1 MPIDSVAI
9 RAEGLGK
16 VYLLGERR
24 ARYKALR
31 DVLADAA
38 AAPIAALRSRLGA
51 QTPPAR
57 GRESIWALRGVSF
70 EIAEGELVGII
81 GRNGA
86 GKSTLLKVL
95 SRITIP
101 TTGSARIRGRI
112 GSLLEVGTGFHP
124 ELTGAENI
132 YLNGVILGM
141 RRREIA
147 RKFEEIVA
155 FAGVEKFVDTPVKH
169 YSSGMYLRLA
179 FSVAAHLEPEILLV
193 DEVLAVGDS
202 TFQRKCLDKME
213 DVGKQGR
220 TVLFVSHNMPAI
232 TRLCPRTLL
241 LDAGGVAADGP
252 SHQVVSAYLSSG
264 VGTTAARTWPDSE
277 SAPGNSVARLRSV
290 RVVSENGRVCD
301 AADIRKS
308 VGIEMTFDVLEE
320 GWSLFPS
327 YDVYNEEGLCVF
339 GTMDQDPR
347 WRGRTRPRGRYTST
361 AWIPGNLLA
370 EGTLLVNAVLLTVHP
385 TVEHFR
391 ERQAVAFQVVDSSEG
406 DSARGD
412 YAGSWPGVVRP
423 LLEWKTR
430 FEPAE
435 TRTFEGRSA
444 DAR

>member
-1 MPIDSVAI
+1 MPAI
-9 RAEGLGK
+9 RVEKLGK
-16 VYLLGERR
+16 SYRLGGRG
-24 ARYKALR
+24 AKYKALR
-31 DVLADAA
+31 DILTDAA
-38 AAPIAALRSRLGA
+38 AAPFRALRSAVERGHRPK
-51 QTPPAR
+51 PPA
-57 GRESIWALRGVSF
+57 ETIWALRDVSF
-70 EIAEGELVGII
+70 EISPGEVVGII

-86 GKSTLLKVL
+86 GKSTLLKIL
-95 SRITIP
+95 SRITDP
-101 TTGSARIRGRI
+101 TTGRASIAGRV

-141 RRREIA
+141 RRREIG
-147 RKFEEIVA
+147 RKFDEIVS

-179 FSVAAHLEPEILLV
+179 FSVAAHLEPEIMLV

-232 TRLCPRTLL
+232 TRLCPRTIL
-241 LDAGGVAADGP
+241 LDAGGVTADGP
-252 SHQVVSAYLSSG
+252 SHQVVSVYLSSG
-264 VGTTAARTWPDSE
+264 VGTTAAREWRDSE
-277 SAPGNSVARLRSV
+277 SAPGNGVARLRSV
-290 RVVSENGRVCD
+290 RVVAEDGRTCD
-301 AADIRKS
+301 AVDIRQP
-308 VGIEMTFDVLEE
+308 VGIEMIFDVLEE

-339 GTMDQDPR
+339 GAMDQDPQ
-347 WRGRTRPRGRYTST
+347 WRNRSRPCGRYTTT

-385 TVEHFR
+385 MVEHFR
-391 ERQAVAFQVVDSSEG
+391 ERQAVAFQVVDSTEG

-423 LLEWKTR
+423 VLEWRTR
-430 FEPAE
+430 FEVMALPKK
-435 TRTFEGRSA
+435 SA
-444 DAR
+444 GEARGANAL